1 MEHINNTTLLIG
13 IKDKNII
20 LNKAIQYDTHIE
32 VTATLDYH
40 PPKCKHCKGKQIKY
54 DF

>member
-20 LNKAIQYDTHIE
+20 LNKAIQH
-32 VTATLDYH
+32 
-40 PPKCKHCKGKQIKY
+40 
-54 DF
+54 